1 MEDVQRTEALLLAVR
16 FLTGGAANFAIAL
29 SKAALPAAATQLAQ
43 HAREIADSAD
53 DSELDSSG
61 LRAAADRLSQADFA
75 SRPRAISDLV
85 LQCSRLDGL
94 AAAGDA
100 AAFSDIRRRILEA
113 EMAGRT
119 LLRVI
124 PARQLDFLLE
134 AEMAQERDECSDRD
148 AARGRADAAARE
160 EVDAEAARANGWW
173 WRRLASR
180 LSSARETGWWRRLAS
195 RFSKKSETGGGG
207 GLPEADLEAVPLI
220 APHSRPDPSTSNTP
234 SQDWLPPLGNWLTTQ
249 TFALAASMCLLPYM
263 SPAGILSDEADFN
276 DDYRWRVQFVFQ
288 TWWCLVAMGV
298 PCTLC
303 GRSWIEQHYA
313 RISAHLGMLGIT
325 VNVLF
330 FCHWMLA
337 AIATNVMKVFLGGA
351 TAYFLMYWIR
361 CCWVRE
367 I

>member
-53 DSELDSSG
+53 ESELDSSG

-180 LSSARETGWWRRLAS
+180 
-195 RFSKKSETGGGG
+195 FSKKVETSGGGV
-207 GLPEADLEAVPLI
+207 LPEADPEAVPLI
-220 APHSRPDPSTSNTP
+220 ALHSRPDPSTSNTP
-234 SQDWLPPLGNWLTTQ
+234 SDTSPPWGNWLSIQ
-249 TFALAASMCLLPYM
+249 TFTLAGSLCLFPSMG
-263 SPAGILSDEADFN
+263 PAGLLGTNFSDNF
-276 DDYRWRVQFVFQ
+276 RWWVHLAFQ
-288 TWWCLVAMGV
+288 IWWCMVIMGV

-303 GRSWIEQHYA
+303 GRSRVEEQYA
-313 RISAHLGMLGIT
+313 RFSTHLGMLGLT
-325 VNVLF
+325 VNVIMF
-330 FCHWMLA
+330 AHWMLA
-337 AIATNVMKVFLGGA
+337 ANAVYAMWFFLA
-351 TAYFLMYWIR
+351 LVSVYFPGYWIR
-361 CCWVRE
+361 CCLVGE